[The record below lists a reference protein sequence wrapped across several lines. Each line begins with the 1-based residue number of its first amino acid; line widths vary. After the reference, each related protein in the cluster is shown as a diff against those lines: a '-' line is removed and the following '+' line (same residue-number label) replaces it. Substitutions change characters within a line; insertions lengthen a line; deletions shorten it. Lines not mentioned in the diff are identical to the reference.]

1 MLIVS
6 FMDFFPLNIYNAENV
21 NVSSVLRISFGLG
34 EKNIKLIEKS

>member
-1 MLIVS
+1 MLIVG

-34 EKNIKLIEKS
+34 EKNIKLIERS